1 MRYQVA
7 DRTPWFRRVTCT
19 FGRNRVTLMLVIR
32 SITWMHR
39 GVMMKRT
46 NLAAAG
52 LCIDGAKMVLYT
64 THLTYPTGGYPVR

>member
-1 MRYQVA
+1 
-7 DRTPWFRRVTCT
+7 
-19 FGRNRVTLMLVIR
+19 MLVIR